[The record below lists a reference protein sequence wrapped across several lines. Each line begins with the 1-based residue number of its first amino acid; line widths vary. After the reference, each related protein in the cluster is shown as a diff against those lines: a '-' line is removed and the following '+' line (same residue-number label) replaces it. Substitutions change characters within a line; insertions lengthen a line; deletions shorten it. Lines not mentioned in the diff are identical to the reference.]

1 MPTTFTNQATFSYN
15 NQSIPSNVVTGVLT
29 EVLSVSKTAIPAAY
43 QNGDTI
49 TYAVQLVNSGTAALT
64 GLTLTDNLGAYTPAA
79 AAVAVVPMTYQSDTL
94 RYYRNGILQ
103 ATPTVAATS
112 PLTVTGLSIPAGGN
126 TTLMYAVKTNQFT
139 PYGAEES
146 VTNTATVTGGGLA
159 APLTAEATVN
169 ADPAPDLSVIK
180 SMCPTTVTEAGA
192 LTYTGNDGDGQRVA
206 DGYVHACADNH
217 KRDAGRHGTDCRH
230 GLHLRRCD
238 LPHADAAA
246 DSRRHL
252 HPQCDDGRSDNYARH
267 GNACRHGY
275 GLIIACPVCSR
286 GSGIFPLLTGN
297 GKTAYNQSSITEK
310 RSRNHEEKVSAGMFA
325 LLFAVWSCAG
335 RRADDGDGAV

>member
-1 MPTTFTNQATFSYN
+1 M
-15 NQSIPSNVVTGVLT
+15 VTGVLT

-43 QNGDTI
+43 QNGNTI

-79 AAVAVVPMTYQSDTL
+79 GTAAVVPMTYQSDTL

-103 ATPTVAATS
+103 ATPTIAATS

-126 TTLMYAVKTNQFT
+126 TTLMYVVKTNQFT

-180 SMCPTTVTEAGA
+180 SMCPTTVTEAGV
-192 LTYTGNDGDGQRVA
+192 LTYTFTLQNRGATATTATDNVSLTDTFTPALTITSVTLDGTA
-206 DGYVHACADNH
+206 LTA
-217 KRDAGRHGTDCRH
+217 GTDYTY
-230 GLHLRRCD
+230 
-238 LPHADAAA
+238 
-246 DSRRHL
+246 
-252 HPQCDDGRSDNYARH
+252 DGATFRT
-267 GNACRHGY
+267 
-275 GLIIACPVCSR
+275 LT
-286 GSGIFPLLTGN
+286 PLLIPAATYTRNATTGEV
-297 GKTAYNQSSITEK
+297 TVTP
-310 RSRNHEEKVSAGMFA
+310 GMA
-325 LLFAVWSCAG
+325 TLVVTG
-335 RRADDGDGAV
+335 TV

>member
-1 MPTTFTNQATFSYN
+1 MPTTFTNQATLSYN

-79 AAVAVVPMTYQSDTL
+79 GTAAVVPMTYQSDTL

-103 ATPTVAATS
+103 ATPTIAATS

-126 TTLMYAVKTNQFT
+126 STLMYAVKTNQFT

-180 SMCPTTVTEAGA
+180 SMCPTMVTE
-192 LTYTGNDGDGQRVA
+192 
-206 DGYVHACADNH
+206 
-217 KRDAGRHGTDCRH
+217 
-230 GLHLRRCD
+230 
-238 LPHADAAA
+238 
-246 DSRRHL
+246 
-252 HPQCDDGRSDNYARH
+252 
-267 GNACRHGY
+267 
-275 GLIIACPVCSR
+275 VC
-286 GSGIFPLLTGN
+286 
-297 GKTAYNQSSITEK
+297 
-310 RSRNHEEKVSAGMFA
+310 
-325 LLFAVWSCAG
+325 
-335 RRADDGDGAV
+335 

>member
-1 MPTTFTNQATFSYN
+1 MPTTFTNQATLSYN

-79 AAVAVVPMTYQSDTL
+79 GTAAVVPMTYQSDTL
-94 RYYRNGILQ
+94 RYYRNGI
-103 ATPTVAATS
+103 
-112 PLTVTGLSIPAGGN
+112 LTVTGLSIPAGGN

-180 SMCPTTVTEAGA
+180 SMCPTTVTEAGV
-192 LTYTGNDGDGQRVA
+192 LTYTFTLQNRGA
-206 DGYVHACADNH
+206 TATTATDNVSLT
-217 KRDAGRHGTDCRH
+217 DTFTPALTITSVTLNGTALTAGTDYTY
-230 GLHLRRCD
+230 
-238 LPHADAAA
+238 
-246 DSRRHL
+246 
-252 HPQCDDGRSDNYARH
+252 DGATFRT
-267 GNACRHGY
+267 
-275 GLIIACPVCSR
+275 LT
-286 GSGIFPLLTGN
+286 PLLIPAATYTRNATTGEVTVTP
-297 GKTAYNQSSITEK
+297 GTATL
-310 RSRNHEEKVSAGMFA
+310 VVTGT
-325 LLFAVWSCAG
+325 V
-335 RRADDGDGAV
+335 

>member
-1 MPTTFTNQATFSYN
+1 MPTTFTNQATLSYN
-15 NQSIPSNVVTGVLT
+15 NQLIPSNVVTGVLT

-79 AAVAVVPMTYQSDTL
+79 GTAAVVPMTYQSDTL

-103 ATPTVAATS
+103 ATPTIAATS

-180 SMCPTTVTEAGA
+180 SMCPTTVTDNVSLTDTFTPA
-192 LTYTGNDGDGQRVA
+192 LTITSVTLNGTA
-206 DGYVHACADNH
+206 LTA
-217 KRDAGRHGTDCRH
+217 GTDYTY
-230 GLHLRRCD
+230 
-238 LPHADAAA
+238 
-246 DSRRHL
+246 
-252 HPQCDDGRSDNYARH
+252 DGATFRT
-267 GNACRHGY
+267 
-275 GLIIACPVCSR
+275 LT
-286 GSGIFPLLTGN
+286 PLLIPAATYTRNATTGEV
-297 GKTAYNQSSITEK
+297 TITP
-310 RSRNHEEKVSAGMFA
+310 GMA
-325 LLFAVWSCAG
+325 TLVVTG
-335 RRADDGDGAV
+335 TV

>member
-1 MPTTFTNQATFSYN
+1 MPTTFTNQATLSYN

-79 AAVAVVPMTYQSDTL
+79 GTAAVVPMTYQSDTL

-103 ATPTVAATS
+103 ATPTIAATS

-159 APLTAEATVN
+159 APLTAECRSRAGFERYQIHVSDDGDGGGC
-169 ADPAPDLSVIK
+169 ADVHLHAAKPWRN
-180 SMCPTTVTEAGA
+180 
-192 LTYTGNDGDGQRVA
+192 GNDGDGQRVT
-206 DGYVHACADNH
+206 DGYVHACADDH
-217 KRDAGRHGTDCRH
+217 ERDAERHGADCRH
-230 GLHLRRCD
+230 GLHLRRRD
-238 LPHADAAA
+238 LPHADTAA

-252 HPQCDDGRSDNYARH
+252 HPQCDDG
-267 GNACRHGY
+267 
-275 GLIIACPVCSR
+275 
-286 GSGIFPLLTGN
+286 
-297 GKTAYNQSSITEK
+297 
-310 RSRNHEEKVSAGMFA
+310 
-325 LLFAVWSCAG
+325 
-335 RRADDGDGAV
+335 

>member
-1 MPTTFTNQATFSYN
+1 MPTTFTNQATLSYN

-79 AAVAVVPMTYQSDTL
+79 GTAAVVPMTYQSDTL

-103 ATPTVAATS
+103 ATPTIAATS

-126 TTLMYAVKTNQFT
+126 TTLMYAVKTNQF
-139 PYGAEES
+139 
-146 VTNTATVTGGGLA
+146 TVTGGGLA

-192 LTYTGNDGDGQRVA
+192 LTYTFTLQNRGATATTATDNVSLTDTFTPALTITSVTLDGTA
-206 DGYVHACADNH
+206 LTA
-217 KRDAGRHGTDCRH
+217 GTDYTY
-230 GLHLRRCD
+230 
-238 LPHADAAA
+238 
-246 DSRRHL
+246 
-252 HPQCDDGRSDNYARH
+252 DGATFRT
-267 GNACRHGY
+267 
-275 GLIIACPVCSR
+275 LT
-286 GSGIFPLLTGN
+286 PLLIPAATYTRNATTGEVTITP
-297 GKTAYNQSSITEK
+297 GTATL
-310 RSRNHEEKVSAGMFA
+310 VVTGT
-325 LLFAVWSCAG
+325 V
-335 RRADDGDGAV
+335 

>member
-1 MPTTFTNQATFSYN
+1 MPTTFTNQATLSYN

-79 AAVAVVPMTYQSDTL
+79 GTAAVVPMTYQSDTL

-159 APLTAEATVN
+159 VPLTAEATVN

-180 SMCPTTVTEAGA
+180 SMCPTTVTEAGV
-192 LTYTGNDGDGQRVA
+192 LTYTFTLQNRGA
-206 DGYVHACADNH
+206 TATTATDNVSLT
-217 KRDAGRHGTDCRH
+217 DTFTPAGTDYTY
-230 GLHLRRCD
+230 
-238 LPHADAAA
+238 
-246 DSRRHL
+246 
-252 HPQCDDGRSDNYARH
+252 DGATFRT
-267 GNACRHGY
+267 
-275 GLIIACPVCSR
+275 LT
-286 GSGIFPLLTGN
+286 PLLIPAATYTRNATTGEV
-297 GKTAYNQSSITEK
+297 TITPGT
-310 RSRNHEEKVSAGMFA
+310 VTLVVTGT
-325 LLFAVWSCAG
+325 V
-335 RRADDGDGAV
+335 

>member
-1 MPTTFTNQATFSYN
+1 MPTTFTNQATLSYN

-64 GLTLTDNLGAYTPAA
+64 GLTLTD
-79 AAVAVVPMTYQSDTL
+79 MTYQSDTL

-103 ATPTVAATS
+103 ATPTIAATS

-192 LTYTGNDGDGQRVA
+192 LTYTFTLQNRGATATTATDNVSLTDTFTPALTITSVTLDGTA
-206 DGYVHACADNH
+206 LTA
-217 KRDAGRHGTDCRH
+217 GTDYTY
-230 GLHLRRCD
+230 
-238 LPHADAAA
+238 
-246 DSRRHL
+246 
-252 HPQCDDGRSDNYARH
+252 DGATFRT
-267 GNACRHGY
+267 
-275 GLIIACPVCSR
+275 LT
-286 GSGIFPLLTGN
+286 PLLIPAATYTRNATTGEVTITP
-297 GKTAYNQSSITEK
+297 GTATL
-310 RSRNHEEKVSAGMFA
+310 VVTGT
-325 LLFAVWSCAG
+325 V
-335 RRADDGDGAV
+335 

>member
-1 MPTTFTNQATFSYN
+1 MPTTFTNQATLSYN

-79 AAVAVVPMTYQSDTL
+79 GTAAVVPMTYQSDTL

-103 ATPTVAATS
+103 ATPTIAATS

-169 ADPAPDLSVIK
+169 ADPTPDLSVIK
-180 SMCPTTVTEAGA
+180 SMCPTTATDNVSLTDTFTPA
-192 LTYTGNDGDGQRVA
+192 LTITSVTLNGTA
-206 DGYVHACADNH
+206 LTA
-217 KRDAGRHGTDCRH
+217 GTDYTY
-230 GLHLRRCD
+230 
-238 LPHADAAA
+238 
-246 DSRRHL
+246 
-252 HPQCDDGRSDNYARH
+252 DGATFRT
-267 GNACRHGY
+267 
-275 GLIIACPVCSR
+275 LT
-286 GSGIFPLLTGN
+286 PLLIPAATYTRNATTGEVTITP
-297 GKTAYNQSSITEK
+297 GTATL
-310 RSRNHEEKVSAGMFA
+310 VVTGT
-325 LLFAVWSCAG
+325 V
-335 RRADDGDGAV
+335 

>member
-1 MPTTFTNQATFSYN
+1 MPTTFTNQATLSYN
-15 NQSIPSNVVTGVLT
+15 NLSIPSNVVTGVLT

-79 AAVAVVPMTYQSDTL
+79 GTAAVVPMTYQTDTL

-103 ATPTVAATS
+103 ATPTIAATS

-192 LTYTGNDGDGQRVA
+192 LTYTFTLQNRGA
-206 DGYVHACADNH
+206 TATTTTDNVSLT
-217 KRDAGRHGTDCRH
+217 DTFTPALTITSVTLNGTAR
-230 GLHLRRCD
+230 
-238 LPHADAAA
+238 LP
-246 DSRRHL
+246 
-252 HPQCDDGRSDNYARH
+252 AR
-267 GNACRHGY
+267 
-275 GLIIACPVCSR
+275 ITP
-286 GSGIFPLLTGN
+286 T
-297 GKTAYNQSSITEK
+297 TA
-310 RSRNHEEKVSAGMFA
+310 RPSA
-325 LLFAVWSCAG
+325 
-335 RRADDGDGAV
+335 R